1 MKFLLSLLLATT
13 ALAAPWVSEL
23 ARAPDDFPLVA
34 GGKAATIVF
43 SPEDHKV
50 VTLATRDLAADIQR
64 VTGVKPAVAAF
75 PSVSGPAVLVG
86 TLGQSPLIN
95 GLIDAGKLDV
105 QDLSGAWESFLIT
118 TVTDPLPNVA
128 SALVIVGSDRR
139 GTAYGVYELA
149 QAIGVSPWSWWSD
162 VTPPKKSALHL
173 AAGTRRFGPPSVQ
186 YRGIFINDEDW
197 GLQPWAAK
205 TFEPETGDLGPKTY
219 AKVCELLLRLK
230 ANTLWPGMH
239 PSTRAFNHYP
249 KNKQVADDYA
259 IVMGSSHAEPM
270 LRNNVG
276 EWTAPKEDYNYVKNR
291 DGVLAYWEQ
300 RMKENGRFENI
311 YTLGMRG
318 IHDSNMVG
326 PKTDAERI
334 ATLEKIFA
342 DQRAMI
348 EKYAKPYGSASVRG
362 VLYPDPSAAPANASG
377 YKTPAAGAVAPNG
390 PSGIPQMFCAYK
402 EVLALYRQG
411 LKVPDDVT
419 IVWPD
424 DNFGYVR
431 NFATPE
437 ERKRPGG
444 FGVYYHLSYLGAPLS
459 YLWLSTTPPAL
470 IWSEMSKAWDHG
482 ARKIWI
488 VNVGDLKPAE
498 IGTEF
503 FLQMAWDIKRWR
515 HDNVAD
521 FLPEWAAREFGPAV
535 APAVAR
541 VMETYYQLNFARR
554 PEHLQWWLRHEA
566 PRPSPLSRQEIDQ
579 RITLFSL
586 LAVQAADLESRLR
599 PGTRDA
605 YHQLV
610 GYPVLGSALANFRYF
625 YGELGDRERALAADA
640 QLKEFTRHYNE
651 DFAGGKWRGMTSLE
665 PADQQFQSMRVYPWS
680 PPDFRPKPVKGDLPG
695 PAVTATRPT
704 TRTARGGAAWEI
716 IPGLGV
722 GLLPSTVPGFDPAK
736 LLTDAPR
743 LDYLVDFPAAG
754 EWRVTLHLLPTHP
767 IVPGR
772 GLRLGVG
779 LGENPPQPAAYTGA
793 DGSAE
798 WAQGVLNNYVTTA
811 ATLHVPSAGRRTLRV
826 YGIDPG
832 VVLREIRLDQPLRAR
847 PIAAQAWAGSSVNVL
862 ANQSSTLVTA
872 SDAQYAAFYDADARL
887 VLAKRP
893 LGTEAWQTQVTAY
906 TGNVADAHNTIALAV
921 DGAGYLHVAWDHHAQ
936 PLNYARSVAPGS
948 LELGPKQPMTGT
960 LEDQVTY
967 PMFFRQPDGGLLF
980 LYRDGRSGRG
990 NIVLNRYELPGKGGT
1005 RPPDGLVGRTSQPTA
1020 PEARF
1025 RLNQPDGTG
1034 TWRRVHDNL
1043 IDGEGARSAYLAA
1056 TVDDRGTLHLA
1067 WNWRESPDVATNH
1080 DLCYA
1085 KSADGG
1091 ATWTTSTGAPLA
1103 LPLTAANAEY
1113 ALKIPQDSRLMNPPS
1128 LTTDAAGRP
1137 YLTSYW
1143 AAAGSDVPQFHVVRH
1158 DGKAWSV
1165 TQVTSRTQPFELR
1178 GAATKRPPISRGA
1191 ILTRQSA
1198 AGTTGFHLIYR
1209 DDERGGRIVAVSTDD
1224 LANPVWRTREL
1235 TTTSVGAWEP
1245 TVDPVA
1251 WTNFGEVHLLLQA
1264 VEQQDGND
1272 RVAKTVPPTPIGSL
1286 VWKP

>member
-1 MKFLLSLLLATT
+1 MKHFLLALLLATT
-13 ALAAPWVSEL
+13 ALAAPWVGDQPQPGGF
-23 ARAPDDFPLVA
+23 ALVA
-34 GGKAATIVF
+34 GGKAATIVA
-43 SPEDHKV
+43 SPEDFRV
-50 VTLATRDLAADIQR
+50 VDLATRDLAADIQR

-95 GLIDAGKLDV
+95 GLVDAGKLDV
-105 QDLSGAWESFLIT
+105 KDLSGAWESFIIT
-118 TVTDPLPNVA
+118 TVTDPLPNVPF
-128 SALVIVGSDRR
+128 ALVIVGSDRR
-139 GTAYGVYELA
+139 GTAFGVYELS
-149 QAIGVSPWSWWSD
+149 QAIGVSPWYWWAD
-162 VTPPKKSALHL
+162 VTPAKKSALHI

-205 TFEPETGDLGPKTY
+205 TFEPETGDLGPRTY

-239 PSTRAFNHYP
+239 PSTKAFNHFP

-276 EWTAPKEDYNYVKNR
+276 EWTAPKETYNYVTNR
-291 DGVLAYWEQ
+291 DGVRAYWEQ
-300 RMKENGRFENI
+300 RVKENGKFENI

-348 EKYAKPYGSASVRG
+348 AKYARPQVGRVIPNAPLTTSADDAARRIKDNPPYPLDS
-362 VLYPDPSAAPANASG
+362 
-377 YKTPAAGAVAPNG
+377 
-390 PSGIPQMFCAYK
+390 IPQMFCAYK

-419 IVWPD
+419 LVWPD

-437 ERKRPGG
+437 ERQRPGG
-444 FGVYYHLSYLGAPLS
+444 FGVYYHISYLGAPLS

-470 IWSEMSKAWDHG
+470 IWSEMSKAYDHG

-488 VNVGDLKPAE
+488 VNVGDIKPGE

-503 FLQMAWDIKRWR
+503 FLQMAWDIRRWR
-515 HDNVAD
+515 HDNVQE

-554 PEHLQWWLRHEA
+554 PEHLQWWLRNEA

-586 LAVQAADLESRLR
+586 LTVQAADLERRLR
-599 PGTRDA
+599 PGTADA
-605 YHQLV
+605 YGQLV

-651 DFAGGKWRGMTSLE
+651 EFAGGKWRGLTSLE
-665 PADQQFQSMRVYPWS
+665 PADQQFQSMRVFPWKM
-680 PPDFRPKPVKGDLPG
+680 PDFRPKPAKTDPAG
-695 PAVTATRPT
+695 PVIAATRPT
-704 TRTARGGAAWEI
+704 TRTPRGGAAWEN

-722 GLLPSTVPGFDPAK
+722 GLLPTTVPGFDPAK
-736 LLTDAPR
+736 LATDAPR
-743 LDYLVDFPAAG
+743 LDYVVDFPAAG
-754 EWRVTLHLLPTHP
+754 EWRVTFQLLPTHP
-767 IVPGR
+767 IAPGQ
-772 GLRLGVG
+772 GLRLGAG
-779 LGENPPQPAAYTGA
+779 LGITAPQVAAYTGA

-798 WAQGVLNNYVTTA
+798 WAQGVLNNYVTA
-811 ATLHVPSAGRRTLRV
+811 SATLNVPSAGKHTLRV

-832 VVLREIRLDQPLRAR
+832 VVLREIRLDQPLRTR
-847 PIAAQAWAGSSVNVL
+847 PIAAKAWAGSSVNVL

-893 LGTEAWQTQVTAY
+893 LGSEAWQTQVTPY
-906 TGNVADAHNTIALAV
+906 TGNVADAHNTAALAV
-921 DGAGYLHVAWDHHAQ
+921 DGSGFLHVAWDHHAQ
-936 PLNYARSVAPGS
+936 PLNYARGTAPGS

-960 LEDQVTY
+960 LEGLVTY
-967 PMFFRQPDGGLLF
+967 PMFFRHPDGGLLF

-990 NIVLNRYELPGKGGT
+990 NIVLNRY
-1005 RPPDGLVGRTSQPTA
+1005 DA
-1020 PEARF
+1020 IAR
-1025 RLNQPDGTG
+1025 
-1034 TWRRVHDNL
+1034 TWRRLHDNL

-1056 TVDDRGTLHLA
+1056 TLDANGTLHLA
-1067 WNWRESPDVATNH
+1067 WIWRDSPDVATNH
-1080 DLCYA
+1080 DICYA

-1091 ATWTTSTGAPLA
+1091 VTWTTSTGAPLT
-1103 LPLTAANAEY
+1103 LPLTAATAEY
-1113 ALKIPQDSRLMNPPS
+1113 ALKIPPDSRLMNSPA

-1137 YLTSYW
+1137 YITTYW
-1143 AAAGSDVPQFHVVRH
+1143 AAPGSDVPQFHVVRH

-1165 TQVTSRTQPFELR
+1165 TQVTARTQTFELR
-1178 GAATKRPPISRGA
+1178 GAATKRPPISRGS
-1191 ILTRQSA
+1191 ILARQSP
-1198 AGTTGFHLIYR
+1198 AGTVEFHLIYR

-1224 LANPVWRTREL
+1224 LAKPVWRTREL

-1245 TVDPVA
+1245 SVDPEQWA
-1251 WTNFGEVHLLLQA
+1251 RQGEAHLLLQA

-1272 RVAKTVPPTPIGSL
+1272 REPKTVPPTPIGSL

>member
-1 MKFLLSLLLATT
+1 MKFLLSLLLATS
-13 ALAAPWVSEL
+13 ALAASWVGDQPQPGGF
-23 ARAPDDFPLVA
+23 ALVA
-34 GGKAATIVF
+34 NGKAATIVT
-43 SPEDHKV
+43 SPEDFKV
-50 VTLATRDLAADIQR
+50 VSLAANDLAADLQR

-75 PSVSGPAVLVG
+75 PSVSGPAVLIG
-86 TLGQSPLIN
+86 TLGESPLIN
-95 GLIDAGKLDV
+95 GLVDAGKLDV
-105 QDLSGAWESFLIT
+105 KDLAGAWESFVIT

-139 GTAYGVYELA
+139 GTAFGVYELS
-149 QAIGVSPWSWWSD
+149 QAIGVSPWYWWTD
-162 VTPPKKSALHL
+162 VTPAKKSALHV

-239 PSTRAFNHYP
+239 PSTKAFNHYP

-276 EWTAPKEDYNYVKNR
+276 EWTAPKEDYNYITNR
-291 DGVLAYWEQ
+291 DGVRAYWEQ
-300 RMKENGRFENI
+300 RVKENGKFENI

-334 ATLEKIFA
+334 ATLERIFA
-342 DQRAMI
+342 DQRALI
-348 EKYAKPYGSASVRG
+348 AKYVRPDVASV
-362 VLYPDPSAAPANASG
+362 
-377 YKTPAAGAVAPNG
+377 
-390 PSGIPQMFCAYK
+390 PQMFCAYK

-437 ERKRPGG
+437 ERRRPGG
-444 FGVYYHLSYLGAPLS
+444 FGVYYHISYLGAPLS

-470 IWSEMSKAWDHG
+470 IWSEMSKAYDHG

-488 VNVGDLKPAE
+488 VNVGDIKPGE

-554 PEHLQWWLRHEA
+554 PEHLQWWLRNEA

-651 DFAGGKWRGMTSLE
+651 DFAGGKWRGLTSLE
-665 PADQQFQSMRVYPWS
+665 PADKQFQSMRVYPWS
-680 PPDFRPKPVKGDLPG
+680 MPDFRPKPAKTDLPG
-695 PAVTATRPT
+695 PVIAAARST
-704 TRTARGGAAWEI
+704 TRTARGSVAWEN

-722 GLLPSTVPGFDPAK
+722 GLLPTTAPSFDPAK

-754 EWRVTLHLLPTHP
+754 EWRVTFQLLPTHP
-767 IVPGR
+767 ITPGR

-779 LGENPPQPAAYTGA
+779 LGENPPQPVAYTGA

-811 ATLHVPSAGRRTLRV
+811 ATLAVPSAGKRTLRV
-826 YGIDPG
+826 YGVDPG
-832 VVLREIRLDQPLRAR
+832 VVLREIRLDQPLRSR
-847 PIAAQAWAGSSVNVL
+847 TIATHAWAGSSVNVL
-862 ANQSSTLVTA
+862 ANQNSTLVTA
-872 SDAQYAAFYDADARL
+872 SDAQYAAFYDADRRL
-887 VLAKRP
+887 VLARRP
-893 LGTEAWQTQVTAY
+893 LGSEGWQTQVTPY
-906 TGNVADAHNTIALAV
+906 TGNVADAHNTVALAV

-936 PLNYARSVAPGS
+936 PLNYARGTAPGS
-948 LELGPKQPMTGT
+948 LELGPKQSMTGS
-960 LEDQVTY
+960 LEELVTY

-990 NIVLNRYELPGKGGT
+990 NIVLNRY
-1005 RPPDGLVGRTSQPTA
+1005 DATA
-1020 PEARF
+1020 R
-1025 RLNQPDGTG
+1025 
-1034 TWRRVHDNL
+1034 TWRRLQDNL

-1067 WNWRESPDVATNH
+1067 WNWRDSPDVATNH

-1091 ATWTTSTGAPLA
+1091 VTWTTSTGARLA

-1113 ALKIPQDSRLMNPPS
+1113 ALKIPPDSRLMNPPS

-1137 YLTSYW
+1137 CIASYW

-1158 DGKAWSV
+1158 DGQAWTV
-1165 TQVTSRTQPFELR
+1165 TQVTSRTTPFELR
-1178 GAATKRPPISRGA
+1178 GGGTKRPPISRAA
-1191 ILTRQSA
+1191 IV
-1198 AGTTGFHLIYR
+1198 AGEKSFHLVYR
-1209 DDERGGRIVAVSTDD
+1209 DDERGGRIVAVSTDN
-1224 LANPVWRTREL
+1224 LAQPLWRTREL
-1235 TTTSVGAWEP
+1235 TTASVGAWEP
-1245 TVDPVA
+1245 SLDA
-1251 WTNFGEVHLLLQA
+1251 EQWTRQGEIHLLVQA

-1272 RVAKTVPPTPIGSL
+1272 RVPKSVPPTPISTL

>member
-1 MKFLLSLLLATT
+1 MKHFLLSLLLATS
-13 ALAAPWVSEL
+13 ALAATWVHEQPQL
-23 ARAPDDFPLVA
+23 GGFALVA
-34 GGKAATIVF
+34 DGRAATIVF

-50 VTLATRDLAADIQR
+50 VSLAANDLAADIAR

-95 GLIDAGKLDV
+95 GLVDAGKLDV
-105 QDLSGAWESFLIT
+105 KDLRGAWESFIIT
-118 TVTDPLPNVA
+118 TVTNPLPNVA

-139 GTAYGVYELA
+139 GTAFGVYELS
-149 QAIGVSPWSWWSD
+149 QAIGVSPWYWWAD
-162 VTPPKKSALHL
+162 VTPAKKSALHI

-197 GLQPWAAK
+197 GLQPWAAQ

-219 AKVCELLLRLK
+219 ARVCELLLRLK

-239 PSTRAFNHYP
+239 PSTKAFNHYP

-270 LRNNVG
+270 LRNNVD
-276 EWTAPKEDYNYVKNR
+276 EWTAPKETYNYLTNR
-291 DGVLAYWEQ
+291 DGVRAYWEQ
-300 RMKENGRFENI
+300 RVKENGKFENI

-334 ATLEKIFA
+334 ATLEQIFA

-348 EKYAKPYGSASVRG
+348 EKYARWNPASGRVGLDVGG
-362 VLYPDPSAAPANASG
+362 VSHPDSTAAGADKSG
-377 YKTPAAGAVAPNG
+377 YKTPPTPTAS
-390 PSGIPQMFCAYK
+390 SGIEHIPQMFCAYK

-431 NFATPE
+431 NFASPE
-437 ERKRPGG
+437 ERKRAGG
-444 FGVYYHLSYLGAPLS
+444 FGVYYHISYLGAPLS

-470 IWSEMSKAWDHG
+470 IWSEMSKAYDHG

-488 VNVGDLKPAE
+488 VNVGDIKPGE

-515 HDNVAD
+515 HDNVQD
-521 FLPEWAAREFGPAV
+521 FLPEWAAREFGAGV

-554 PEHLQWWLRHEA
+554 PEHLQWWLRNEA
-566 PRPSPLSRQEIDQ
+566 PRPSPLTRQEIDQ

-586 LAVQAADLESRLR
+586 LTVQAADLERRLR
-599 PGTRDA
+599 PGTADA
-605 YHQLV
+605 YGQLV

-651 DFAGGKWRGMTSLE
+651 EFAGGKWRGLTSLE
-665 PADQQFQSMRVYPWS
+665 PADRQFQSMRVFPWS
-680 PPDFRPKPVKGDLPG
+680 LPDFRPKPAKTDLAG
-695 PAVTATRPT
+695 PVIAANRST
-704 TRTARGGAAWEI
+704 TRTARGGAAWEN

-722 GLLPSTVPGFDPAK
+722 GLLPSTVPAFDPAR

-743 LDYLVDFPAAG
+743 LDYVVDFPAAG
-754 EWRVTLHLLPTHP
+754 EWRVTFQLLPTHP
-767 IVPGR
+767 IKPGQ
-772 GLRLGVG
+772 GLRLGAG
-779 LGENPPQPAAYTGA
+779 LGTAAPQVVAYTGA

-798 WAQGVLNNYVTTA
+798 WAQGVLNNYVTTS
-811 ATLHVPSAGRRTLRV
+811 ATLNVPSAGKHTLRV
-826 YGIDPG
+826 YGVDAG
-832 VVLREIRLDQPLRAR
+832 VVLREIRLDQPLRVR
-847 PIAAQAWAGSSVNVL
+847 PIATNAWAGSSVNVL
-862 ANQSSTLVTA
+862 ANQGSTLVTA

-887 VLAKRP
+887 VLARRP
-893 LGTEAWQTQVTAY
+893 LGSEAWQTQVTPY
-906 TGNVADAHNTIALAV
+906 TGHVADAHNTVAIAV

-936 PLNYARSVAPGS
+936 PLNYARGTAPGS

-960 LEDQVTY
+960 LESLVTY
-967 PMFFRQPDGGLLF
+967 PLFFRQPDGGLLF

-990 NIVLNRYELPGKGGT
+990 NIVLNRY
-1005 RPPDGLVGRTSQPTA
+1005 DSVA
-1020 PEARF
+1020 
-1025 RLNQPDGTG
+1025 G
-1034 TWRRVHDNL
+1034 TWRRLHDNL
-1043 IDGEGARSAYLAA
+1043 IDGEGTRSAYLAA
-1056 TVDDRGTLHLA
+1056 ALDPKGTLHLA
-1067 WNWRESPDVATNH
+1067 WNWRETADVATNH

-1085 KSADGG
+1085 KSPDGG
-1091 ATWTTSTGAPLA
+1091 LTWTTSPGAPLA
-1103 LPLTAANAEY
+1103 LPITATTAEY
-1113 ALKIPQDSRLMNPPS
+1113 ALRIPETSTLMNPPS
-1128 LTTDAAGRP
+1128 LTTDVTGRP

-1143 AAAGSDVPQFHVVRH
+1143 AEAGTNVPQFHVVRH

-1165 TQVTSRTQPFELR
+1165 TQVTSRTQSFELR
-1178 GAATKRPPISRGA
+1178 GTATKRPPISRGS
-1191 ILTRQSA
+1191 ILTRQSP

-1224 LANPVWRTREL
+1224 LAKPVWRMREL

-1245 TVDPVA
+1245 TVDPAA
-1251 WTNFGEVHLLLQA
+1251 WANFGEAHLLLQA

-1272 RVAKTVPPTPIGSL
+1272 RAPKSVPPTPISSL
-1286 VWKP
+1286 IWKP